1 MEQLLERGGVER
13 SDDEHDALV
22 ARIRALSAD
31 IQLATDRLIAR
42 NTTTDPPS
50 VSLVEATT
58 RARELLAETRVDGA
72 SALLR

>member
-1 MEQLLERGGVER
+1 MEQLVERGGVER
-13 SDDEHDALV
+13 SDEEHDALV

-42 NTTTDPPS
+42 NTTANPPS
-50 VSLVEATT
+50 VSLEDATA
-58 RARELLAETRVDGA
+58 RARELLAATRVDGA

>member
-50 VSLVEATT
+50 VSLVDATA
-58 RARELLAETRVDGA
+58 RARALLAETRVDGA
-72 SALLR
+72 SALLP